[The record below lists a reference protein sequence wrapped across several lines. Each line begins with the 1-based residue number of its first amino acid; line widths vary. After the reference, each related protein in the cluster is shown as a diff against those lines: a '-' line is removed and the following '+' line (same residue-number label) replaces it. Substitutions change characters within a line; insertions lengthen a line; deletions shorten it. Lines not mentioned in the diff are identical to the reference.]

1 MTISVCWDIRTL
13 SDCSFFSSVSASCLV
28 RWPGMRWDRADS
40 PCPHSHTYGTCP
52 TWTGSVCQL
61 DFSFYDNRLI
71 DWSRSLLFVTRLVT
85 CLHNLEAVTLFIVA
99 LIFAVHLLLYP
110 NRIKCNFRMD
120 AWVWTNSASPPTW
133 LICTRLVSFFFL
145 FDSDFD
151 SHSKPFF
158 ICFIVCFW

>member
-52 TWTGSVCQL
+52 TWTESVCQL
-61 DFSFYDNRLI
+61 DFFLFTISI
-71 DWSRSLLFVTRLVT
+71 DLDLLVLALCHSPRHVLAQSRSCNFVYSFFFFV
-85 CLHNLEAVTLFIVA
+85 
-99 LIFAVHLLLYP
+99 VHLLYP

-120 AWVWTNSASPPTW
+120 GWVWTNSASPPTW

-158 ICFIVCFW
+158 ICFIVCVL